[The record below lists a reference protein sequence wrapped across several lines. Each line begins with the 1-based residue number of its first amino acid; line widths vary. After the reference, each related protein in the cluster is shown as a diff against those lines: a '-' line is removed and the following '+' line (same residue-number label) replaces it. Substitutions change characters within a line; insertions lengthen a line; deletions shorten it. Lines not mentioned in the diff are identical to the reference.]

1 MKIWSA
7 KERLTQTRASLKK
20 TLNRILDIN
29 RKRKVLKHL
38 KEEPKKDVHQSL
50 EDELNVLNHVATN
63 QAQLVKKYE
72 TRLALKKAM

>member
-1 MKIWSA
+1 MKEWSVT
-7 KERLTQTRASLKK
+7 KRLSQTRESLRK

-38 KEEPKKDVHQSL
+38 KEPKQDVHQSL